1 MAASHDDPSR
11 YLLGLVAGGQ
21 SIRVR
26 RADMVSVARAREAHA
41 QAVIAAWM
49 EARPL
54 VGYPFIESRW
64 TRVRRRL
71 RAVQRRLR

>member
-1 MAASHDDPSR
+1 MAVPRNDPSR
-11 YLLGLVAGGQ
+11 YLLGLVGGGE

-26 RADMVSVARAREAHA
+26 RADMLSVAQAREAHA

-49 EARPL
+49 EGRAGAG
-54 VGYPFIESRW
+54 VPFVESRW

-71 RAVQRRLR
+71 RAAQRRLR